1 MPYLTKND
9 EICSLITKIASAKTL
24 WLDTEVAD
32 WQTPNPRLSLIQ
44 LLADPNDL
52 TGDAAYVLDVLD
64 KPDLVTYFVNQI
76 MVNPNI
82 EKIFHNASFDVKYL
96 GGKEQA
102 QNVTCTFKMVNFLT
116 KQSRPNPIQVSNKK
130 LKTLAEELCNFSDVD
145 KSEQGSD
152 WGRRPLSEKQL
163 HYAKMDTVYLAQVH
177 CRLLELANPI
187 KTKPVAKTSDS
198 KDHSLSVTKVRVAFE
213 CPRLFYLGHHFGGK
227 MMFQPSGSPPKVGTQ
242 FHQLADHFAFIA
254 KQEPRFQALFEP
266 EADELN
272 VDAIAQQLQQLFYE
286 LAFYPHLKAAS
297 QTDPGKAPAL
307 FQVWEGLKGLIRCWA
322 KLLVQNRRYCS
333 ASDVITKTL
342 IALKP
347 SVKHHFQL
355 PDGTQQLVQGRFDSI
370 VYDFENHRLCVV
382 EYKTY
387 QSPDKSAQLAQ
398 VALYSYMLREKLGVS
413 IDSAV
418 YSVLP
423 NWDELTFT
431 WDELEKTVHQLIPQK
446 LQQMRQWIDW
456 EPPQPNP
463 PPPTPHPN
471 LFCDICPQR
480 KKCQTFFDVVGE
492 LKNLTPQQS
501 SLQGKAEQDSPLVL
515 GSGVYTSPKSP
526 QNAAF
531 SPPSPPTLGGT
542 YPQSP
547 PELGDLGG
555 EKDLCM
561 HGSLLGEG
569 LGLGFSTNSATA
581 SASTQ
586 LPPPVDADAIAQ
598 QLVETLKSF
607 KVNVDYLGAA
617 VGPAFIR
624 VKLKP
629 HLGVS
634 VTSLL
639 KKSADLQVQLGIANP
654 PLIAPQAGYVSV
666 DLPRPDRQ
674 VARFEDY
681 IQSQSPLPAAPV
693 KIAIGVDL
701 DGKLVE
707 ADLSD
712 PNTCHF
718 LVGGTTGSGKSEFLR
733 SLLLSL
739 LSRHSPEQLK
749 IALVDPKRVTFPEF
763 EQMPWLRSPVVKDS
777 ENAIALME
785 QLVDEMDRRYRLCE
799 AAKCSH
805 LDAYNEQQ
813 ARAKKPT
820 VPRIVCIFDEY
831 ADFMAE
837 KEVRNALELSIKRL
851 GAMARA
857 AGIHL
862 IIATQRPEA
871 GVVTPIIRSNLPG
884 RVALRT
890 ASEADSMIV
899 LGGKQTAAAYL
910 LGKGDLLY
918 QVGAQLHR
926 LQSLYASKI
935 QLPASRN

>member
-1 MPYLTKND
+1 MPYLTQTAA
-9 EICSLITKIASAKTL
+9 IQALINQLASFKTL

-44 LLADPNDL
+44 VLADPKVL
-52 TGDAAYVLDVLD
+52 TGDAAYILDVLN
-64 KPDLVTYFVNQI
+64 KPDLVAYFVNQI
-76 MVNPNI
+76 MVNPEI
-82 EKIFHNASFDVKYL
+82 EKVFHNANFDVRYL

-102 QNVTCTFKMVNFLT
+102 KNITCTFKMVNKLT
-116 KQSRPNPIQVSNKK
+116 KKHRSDRLNVSNKQ
-130 LKTLAEELCNFSDVD
+130 LKTLAVELCNFSEVD
-145 KSEQGSD
+145 KGEQQSD
-152 WGRRPLSEKQL
+152 WGQRPLTEKQL
-163 HYAKMDTVYLAQVH
+163 HYAKMDTVYLAHVH
-177 CRLLELANPI
+177 RCLLERIQPDAV
-187 KTKPVAKTSDS
+187 TKIFDIEAIDS
-198 KDHSLSVTKVRVAFE
+198 KQPTQKSEPTSFSVTKVRVAFE
-213 CPRLFYLGHHFGGK
+213 CPRLFYLGHRFGGK
-227 MMFQPSGSPPKVGTQ
+227 MMFFPPGNPPKLGTQ

-266 EADELN
+266 EAEQLN

-286 LAFYPHLKAAS
+286 LSFFPHLQATVK
-297 QTDPGKAPAL
+297 TDPGKATAL
-307 FQVWEGLKGLIRCWA
+307 YQLWEGLKGLIRRWA
-322 KLLVQNRRYCS
+322 ELLVRNRRYCS
-333 ASDVITKTL
+333 ASDVISKTL

-347 SVKHHFQL
+347 TVKHHFQL
-355 PDGTQQLVQGRFDSI
+355 PNGTQQLVQGRFDSV

-398 VALYSYMLREKLGVS
+398 AALYSYMLREKLGVP

-423 NWDELTFT
+423 NWDEISFT
-431 WDELEKTVHQLIPQK
+431 WDELENTVHQLIPQK
-446 LQQMRQWIDW
+446 LQQMRQWVDW

-463 PPPTPHPN
+463 PSPTPHPD
-471 LFCDICPQR
+471 LLCDICPQR
-480 KKCQTFFDVVGE
+480 KKCQTYFEVTAE
-492 LKNLTPQQS
+492 LKNLTPQPP
-501 SLQGKAEQDSPLVL
+501 SLQGKGEQDSPLL
-515 GSGVYTSPKSP
+515 TPLSKGGREDREG
-526 QNAAF
+526 QEQD
-531 SPPSPPTLGGT
+531 SPPLR
-542 YPQSP
+542 
-547 PELGDLGG
+547 
-555 EKDLCM
+555 
-561 HGSLLGEG
+561 GEG
-569 LGLGFSTNSATA
+569 QGEGFSTKQPT
-581 SASTQ
+581 
-586 LPPPVDADAIAQ
+586 VDADAIAQ
-598 QLVETLKSF
+598 QLVATLQSF
-607 KVNVDYLGAA
+607 KIDVDYLGAA

-629 HLGVS
+629 NLGVK
-634 VTSLL
+634 VNSLL
-639 KKSADLQVQLGIANP
+639 KLSADLQVQLGIANP

-674 VARFEDY
+674 VARFENY
-681 IQSQSPLPAAPV
+681 IQSQATPLDTPV
-693 KIAIGVDL
+693 KIVIGVDL

-739 LSRHSPEQLK
+739 LYRHSPQQLK

-763 EQMPWLRSPVVKDS
+763 EQMPWLLSPVVKDS
-777 ENAIALME
+777 EDAIALME
-785 QLVDEMDRRYRLCE
+785 QLVSDMEQRYQLFE

-805 LDAYNEQQ
+805 LDAYNQQ
-813 ARAKKPT
+813 QIQRQKSPI
-820 VPRIVCIFDEY
+820 PRMVCIFDEY

-890 ASEADSMIV
+890 ASEADSAII
-899 LGGKQTAAAYL
+899 LGGKQTEAAYL

-918 QVGAQLHR
+918 QVGAQLQR
-926 LQSLYASKI
+926 LQSLFTPKI
-935 QLPASRN
+935 QLPE